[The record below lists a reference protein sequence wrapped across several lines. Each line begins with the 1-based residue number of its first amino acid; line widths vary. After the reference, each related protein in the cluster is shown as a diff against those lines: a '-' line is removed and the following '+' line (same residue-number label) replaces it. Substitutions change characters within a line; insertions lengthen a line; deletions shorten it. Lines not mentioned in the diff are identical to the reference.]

1 MSGVLFADSAAER
14 WPDSDHEAA
23 MSEVAHFLPDLEVD
37 PVRPGGGMDAPL
49 LDAPLPERPGIA
61 PAVDGRAEISY
72 VLGSLNRRQLLEQAV
87 ESIRADCAGLR
98 HEIIVVDGGSSDG
111 SIEWLCAQ
119 TDIISIVQ
127 HNRYE
132 RDGEKRR
139 KMSWGRFMNIG
150 FRAASAPWIAM
161 ISDDCY
167 LLPGSTGAALQRV
180 REAEAAGLK
189 VGGCAFYFRNWPA
202 EEAYYVQRT
211 LGGNLMVNHG
221 LYAREAL
228 EAVGYANED
237 DYAFYKADSDL
248 SLKLWKA
255 GFAITDSK
263 ASICEHFMSP
273 GEALRESN
281 NALMDHDRR
290 MMHALWPGLTK
301 VSKKMGKIVSDFV
314 DPYGAAQK
322 VFGPMLEPEPAVE
335 ADEPWAG
342 LKRLAAKL
350 KGGRQV

>member
-1 MSGVLFADSAAER
+1 MSGVLYADSAAER
-14 WPDSDHEAA
+14 WPEPDNETAMAEAA
-23 MSEVAHFLPDLEVD
+23 SFLPDLEVE
-37 PVRPGGGMDAPL
+37 PIRPGGGMDAP
-49 LDAPLPERPGIA
+49 RSGA
-61 PAVDGRAEISY
+61 PAPQRPEAPRGVDGRAEVSY

-87 ESIRADCAGLR
+87 DSVRADCAGLR
-98 HEIIVVDGGSSDG
+98 YEIIVVDGGSTDG

-119 TDIISIVQ
+119 SDLISIVQ

-139 KMSWGRFMNIG
+139 RMSWGRFMNIG

-167 LLPGSTGAALQRV
+167 LLPGSTAAALKRV
-180 REAEAAGLK
+180 GEARASGLK
-189 VGGCAFYFRNWPA
+189 VGGCAFYFRNWPL

-248 SLKLWKA
+248 SLRLWKA

-263 ASICEHFMSP
+263 ASVCEHFMSP

-290 MMHALWPGLTK
+290 MMHALWPGLTGA
-301 VSKKMGKIVSDFV
+301 SKKMGRIVSDFV
-314 DPYGAAQK
+314 DPYGVAQK
-322 VFGPMLEPEPAVE
+322 VFGGFLDGPRSQET
-335 ADEPWAG
+335 DEPWAG

-350 KGGRQV
+350 KGGRKD